1 MIIKILGTGC
11 KKCVT
16 LTENTRA
23 ALANLDREAE
33 IIKVTDVVE
42 IAAMGVMS
50 TPALAIDDQVVSMGK
65 VLSPAEVE
73 ALLKKS

>member
-23 ALANLDREAE
+23 ALANLKCEAE
-33 IIKVTDVVE
+33 IVKVTDIAE

-50 TPALAIDDQVVSMGK
+50 TPALAIDEQVVSMGK
-65 VLSPAEVE
+65 VLSPAELE

>member
-11 KKCVT
+11 KKCVA
-16 LTENTRA
+16 LTDNTRA
-23 ALANLDREAE
+23 ALANLGREAE
-33 IIKVTDVVE
+33 IVKVTDIAE